1 MKYPE
6 SIQNLIDSFKKLPGI
21 GEKTAERLALS
32 ILDESDEDVNLF
44 SKSLIDTK
52 TKIVRCKECNNLSE
66 DDLCEICKNKNRNKK
81 VMCVVEEP
89 KNIIL
94 IEKLN
99 IFDGYYHVLDGLI
112 SPIDGINP
120 EDLNIDAL
128 IERVKKN
135 KVEELILALK
145 PSIEG
150 ETTSLYI
157 SKLLEGSKIK
167 ITKLAYGIPL
177 GAEIDYVD
185 SLTLEMALEN
195 RMDITTNKDS

>member
-1 MKYPE
+1 MKYPNT
-6 SIQNLIDSFKKLPGI
+6 ILNLIECFKRLPGI

-32 ILDESDEDVNLF
+32 ILDIDNETIDIF
-44 SKSLIDTK
+44 SSSLKDSK
-52 TKIVRCKECNNLSE
+52 TKIRRCVKCNNLSE
-66 DDLCEICKNKNRNKK
+66 EELCEICKDKNRNNEIL
-81 VMCVVEEP
+81 CVVEEP
-89 KNIIL
+89 KNVIQF
-94 IEKLN
+94 EKLN
-99 IFDGYYHVLDGLI
+99 IYDGYYHVLDGLI

-120 EDLNIDAL
+120 EDINISNIID
-128 IERVKKN
+128 RVKEDNIK
-135 KVEELILALK
+135 EIILALK

-157 SKLLEGSKIK
+157 SKILEKLNVKISKI
-167 ITKLAYGIPL
+167 AYGIPI